1 MVKVLS
7 GDVDPISLC
16 MKGKLTKNISEYKV
30 LSGPSAGAAWANEY
44 LGKRYRSGDF
54 FLTTLDTKG
63 KYMAFDEPTD
73 IKGKY
78 EIGYKDLAER
88 FIIKKIQ
95 PYWEMMGWATQ
106 PLFNLLEGRGH
117 LVWV

>member
-1 MVKVLS
+1 
-7 GDVDPISLC
+7 
-16 MKGKLTKNISEYKV
+16 
-30 LSGPSAGAAWANEY
+30 
-44 LGKRYRSGDF
+44 
-54 FLTTLDTKG
+54 
-63 KYMAFDEPTD
+63 MAFDEPTD